1 MDIETTVMTGAE
13 GTADTGTTDTRTG
26 EQMLADVIAG
36 RTIGNDGNG
45 SGNSGDVADPAV
57 TEEDDDHDPA
67 GGEDGG
73 DQNEDAAGEPGESGE
88 QDKNTNAVYAR
99 ARRQAEAKLQR
110 EREAFEAEK
119 SRAITEGINAEITAL
134 GLIDP
139 VTHKPVSDAAGMK
152 AYREAVASRRM
163 EQAAT
168 EKGMTAEELNELV
181 SLHPTVMAAK
191 DAQAEIARQQADT
204 QRQAAEA
211 QLREDITAIGK
222 YNPDIKSFSDLRS
235 LDRFDEV
242 YDKIK
247 RGYSVA
253 DAYLTT
259 YRDTLSDARVKE
271 AEQRVRNGTQGK
283 SHMRTMDAHGEGA
296 PEVPDAEVE
305 ILARLTGKSPAD
317 ARKALSRFHK

>member
-1 MDIETTVMTGAE
+1 MDIETTVMTGSE
-13 GTADTGTTDTRTG
+13 GTADTGNTDTRTG

-36 RTIGNDGNG
+36 RDG

-57 TEEDDDHDPA
+57 TDEDKDHDPA
-67 GGEDGG
+67 GGEDSG